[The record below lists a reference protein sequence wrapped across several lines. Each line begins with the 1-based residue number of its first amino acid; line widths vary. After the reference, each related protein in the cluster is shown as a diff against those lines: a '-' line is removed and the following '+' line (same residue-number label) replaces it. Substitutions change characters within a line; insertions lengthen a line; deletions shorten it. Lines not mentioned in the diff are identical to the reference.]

1 MDEYRKLVHNVQMW
15 GREKGLNDPKAQLNK
30 VIEEVGEIAHEITR
44 NNYDSDELTDAIG
57 DTLVTI
63 IILADICKLD
73 VKDCLQEAYNVI
85 NKRTGQ
91 TVDGT
96 FIKEDKQSL

>member
-1 MDEYRKLVHNVQMW
+1 MEYKKLVHNVQMW

-44 NNYDSDELTDAIG
+44 NNYEENDALADAFG

-63 IILADICKLD
+63 IILSDMLNYDLFA
-73 VKDCLQEAYNVI
+73 CLEMAYKEIAN
-85 NKRTGQ
+85 RTGK
-91 TVDGT
+91 TENGT
-96 FIKEDKQSL
+96 FIKEEHE